1 MGGRAVTAADIR
13 GRVSRAIQPRAGA
26 DIAWMRDG
34 ACVNSGDP
42 EAWFPNT
49 DVDNYA
55 EYAYAKRMCRTC
67 PVATECLAWALAVP
81 ELNGC
86 WGGTTPR
93 DRESLRRKAREG
105 AA

>member
-1 MGGRAVTAADIR
+1 MTAADIR

-26 DIAWMRDG
+26 DWRWMREG
-34 ACVNSGDP
+34 ACVGDDCAD
-42 EAWFPNT
+42 AWFPIA
-49 DVDNYA
+49 DVDTRG
-55 EYAYAKRMCRTC
+55 EYLYAKRVCASC
-67 PVATECLAWALAVP
+67 PVQADCLAWALAVP
-81 ELNGC
+81 ELHGC

>member
-1 MGGRAVTAADIR
+1 MTAADIR

-26 DIAWMRDG
+26 DITWMRDA
-34 ACVNSGDP
+34 ACAGSGNA

-49 DVDNYA
+49 ELDNYG
-55 EYAYAKRMCRTC
+55 EYLYAKALCKSC
-67 PVATECLAWALAVP
+67 PVQSDCLAWALAVP
-81 ELNGC
+81 ELHGC